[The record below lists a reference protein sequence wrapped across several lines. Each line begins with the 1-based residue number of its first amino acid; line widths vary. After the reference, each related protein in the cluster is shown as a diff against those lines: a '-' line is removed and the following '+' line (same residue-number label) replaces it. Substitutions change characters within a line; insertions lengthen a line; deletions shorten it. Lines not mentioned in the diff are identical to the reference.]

1 MPVRLDQQ
9 LCQDPGNEVGKLG
22 RREITKNLG
31 FRWGMVSRKDSE
43 EVSEQ
48 DSDVIESQGVMR
60 ALWG

>member
-1 MPVRLDQQ
+1 MDF
-9 LCQDPGNEVGKLG
+9 PGKSTVGKLG

-31 FRWGMVSRKDSE
+31 FRWGMVSGKNSE

-48 DSDVIESQGVMR
+48 DSDVIESQRVMR